1 MVPVRNDAAGAVAG
15 CAVTLVR
22 ADLGH
27 GHPPALRMVDLCI
40 GAGERAVLIGPNG
53 SGKTTLLHGIAGLLP
68 PRSGTVRVLG
78 APPADRRA
86 DIAYVLQ
93 GARVGHS
100 LPITVEEVVRMG
112 HYPRLGL
119 LGHMTAADKA
129 SAVSALERLDVADLR
144 HHHLGE
150 LSGGQRQRVMVAQAL
165 VQRADLLLLDEPL
178 TGLDLPT
185 QTTIDDVLDEER
197 ARGATVVL
205 STHDLSDTEGADRVV
220 LLSGR
225 VVADGPPAEVLV
237 AENLAEAYGG
247 RLMRLGDG
255 SVILDDGPHHDHDHE
270 HDEGGVRFEG

>member
-1 MVPVRNDAAGAVAG
+1 MVPVRNDGPDAADR
-15 CAVTLVR
+15 CAVTLKR
-22 ADLGH
+22 ADLGY
-27 GHPPALRMVDLCI
+27 GRPPALRAVDLCI
-40 GAGERAVLIGPNG
+40 GVGERAVLIGPNG
-53 SGKTTLLHGIAGLLP
+53 AGKTTLLHGIAGLLSP
-68 PRSGTVRVLG
+68 VSGTVRVLG
-78 APPADRRA
+78 APPADRRV

-119 LGHMTAADKA
+119 LGHMTAEDKA
-129 SAVSALERLDVADLR
+129 SALAALDRLGVADLR
-144 HHHLGE
+144 HRHLGE
-150 LSGGQRQRVMVAQAL
+150 LSGGQRQRVVVAQAL
-165 VQRADLLLLDEPL
+165 VQRAAVLLLDEPL

-185 QTTIDDVLDEER
+185 QQTIDDVLDEER

-225 VVADGPPAEVLV
+225 VVADGRPAEVLV
-237 AENLAEAYGG
+237 ADRLVEAYGG

-255 SVILDDGPHHDHDHE
+255 SVILDDGPHHDHDAGGAGS
-270 HDEGGVRFEG
+270 EG